1 MAIRGTI
8 QSKQGLIGKVVN
20 SPVNRTSISSSSF
33 RPTPNVAMSD
43 ITDVEFTSKA
53 NGDIL
58 IYNSSS
64 GKFELN
70 KLSAEQISLNNIN
83 GGRF

>member
-1 MAIRGTI
+1 MTIRGTI

-20 SPVNRTSISSSSF
+20 SPVNRTSISSPNF
-33 RPTPNVAMSD
+33 KPKPNVAMSD
-43 ITDVEFTSKA
+43 ITDVQFTTKA

-64 GKFELN
+64 EKFELN
-70 KLSAEQISLNNIN
+70 KLTAEQIGLQNIN

>member
-1 MAIRGTI
+1 MTIRGTI

-20 SPVNRTSISSSSF
+20 SPINRTSISS
-33 RPTPNVAMSD
+33 PTFKPAPNVSMSD

-58 IYNSSS
+58 IYNASSE
-64 GKFELN
+64 KFELN
-70 KLSAEQISLNNIN
+70 KLTAEQIGLQNIN

>member
-1 MAIRGTI
+1 M
-8 QSKQGLIGKVVN
+8 SKQGLIGKVVMR
-20 SPVNRTSISSSSF
+20 PINRTSISSPNF

-43 ITDVEFTSKA
+43 ITDVQFTSKA

-70 KLSAEQISLNNIN
+70 KLTSDQIELNNIN

>member
-1 MAIRGTI
+1 MTIRGTI

-20 SPVNRTSISSSSF
+20 SPINRTSISSPNF
-33 RPTPNVAMSD
+33 KPAPNVSMSD

-58 IYNSSS
+58 IYNASSE
-64 GKFELN
+64 KFELN
-70 KLSAEQISLNNIN
+70 KITIDQFDIENIN

>member
-1 MAIRGTI
+1 
-8 QSKQGLIGKVVN
+8 
-20 SPVNRTSISSSSF
+20 
-33 RPTPNVAMSD
+33 MSD

-58 IYNSSS
+58 IYNASSE
-64 GKFELN
+64 KFELN
-70 KLSAEQISLNNIN
+70 NLNVDILGLDTIN

>member
-1 MAIRGTI
+1 MTIRGTI

-20 SPVNRTSISSSSF
+20 SPVNRTSISSPNF
-33 RPTPNVAMSD
+33 KPTANVAMSD
-43 ITDVEFTSKA
+43 ITDVQFTTKA

-64 GKFELN
+64 EKFELN
-70 KLSAEQISLNNIN
+70 KLTAEQIGLQNIN